1 MHFDLVVVI
10 SSSLA
15 FNPRAIKIVKALF
28 ENKNFRILLLE
39 WNREK
44 VDLMFPLN
52 KNISLRKLNLRAP
65 CAKPTLILYY
75 FFFWLWVVINILII
89 KPAIIHACNLDT
101 LIPCYLC
108 KILTKSKLVYDS
120 FDKFSLQYLPSRN
133 RLLFILVDTLE
144 NVLTRASDAFITV
157 SKERLAL
164 WGKYVPRLTL
174 SIMNVPDKDNFI
186 VKDIL
191 KSPFKSL
198 YEDIDPKFKIVYA
211 GSISQ
216 DKGLLIMKEAVEG
229 IHDVDIV
236 LAGKVYDDTLQKLL
250 TDSRIR
256 YVGLLP
262 YQDAIRIQAQ
272 ADTIIVLYDPIIP
285 INRLANPNKLFEAMM
300 LGVPVITN
308 ICKDI
313 VRETQCGLTIEYNPI
328 ELRNAI
334 LLLKNNPI
342 LRKELGKN
350 GREAFEKKYNW
361 SIMGNKLSKLY
372 ESILNLK

>member
-1 MHFDLVVVI
+1 M
-10 SSSLA
+10 
-15 FNPRAIKIVKALF
+15 
-28 ENKNFRILLLE
+28 LLE